1 MSDKKLAFF
10 RIVFV
15 MAALWNLAGGIPGY
29 FDSANMFHR
38 LFDKELT
45 DPLMTA
51 IYKGSWGTTFLYFF
65 GYLLVAYNPVR
76 HTGIVILGT
85 IGKMFFAAGLLK
97 AYLSGM
103 TTSFALVVLAGDFIF
118 TALFIAYLISMAR
131 RKEGLF

>member
-1 MSDKKLAFF
+1 MSNNGLTFF
-10 RIVFV
+10 RILFTV
-15 MAALWNLAGGIPGY
+15 AALWNLAGGIPGY

-38 LFDKELT
+38 LFDRELT
-45 DPLMTA
+45 DPLMMA

-103 TTSFALVVLAGDFIF
+103 ATSFALVVIAGDFIF
-118 TALFIAYLISMAR
+118 IALFITYFICMTR
-131 RKEGLF
+131 RQEGLF

>member
-1 MSDKKLAFF
+1 MSGKELMFF

-15 MAALWNLAGGIPGY
+15 VAALWNLAGGVPGY

-38 LFDKELT
+38 LFSRELT

-85 IGKMFFAAGLLK
+85 IGKVFFAAGLLS
-97 AYLSGM
+97 AYLSG
-103 TTSFALVVLAGDFIF
+103 TATSFTLVVIAGDFIF
-118 TALFIAYLISMAR
+118 TILFIAYLVRMTR
-131 RKEGLF
+131 RLEGLF

>member
-76 HTGIVILGT
+76 HTGVVILGT
-85 IGKMFFAAGLLK
+85 IGKVFFRCGFIEGLPIW
-97 AYLSGM
+97 YDNFFCPRG
-103 TTSFALVVLAGDFIF
+103 
-118 TALFIAYLISMAR
+118 AR
-131 RKEGLF
+131 RRLYLHRTVHLLSH

>member
-1 MSDKKLAFF
+1 MFSNKLTFF

-15 MAALWNLAGGIPGY
+15 IAALWNLAGGVPGY

-38 LFDKELT
+38 LFDRELT
-45 DPLMTA
+45 DPLMMA

-65 GYLLVAYNPVR
+65 GYLLVAYNPLR

-85 IGKMFFAAGLLK
+85 IGKVFFAAGLLK

-103 TTSFALVVLAGDFIF
+103 ATSFALVVIVGDFIF
-118 TALFIAYLISMAR
+118 TAVFIAYLIIMAR
-131 RKEGLF
+131 RREGLL

>member
-1 MSDKKLAFF
+1 
-10 RIVFV
+10 
-15 MAALWNLAGGIPGY
+15 
-29 FDSANMFHR
+29 MFHR
-38 LFDKELT
+38 LFGSELT

-76 HTGIVILGT
+76 HTGVVILGT

-118 TALFIAYLISMAR
+118 TALFIAYLISMTR

>member
-1 MSDKKLAFF
+1 MPGRELTFF

-15 MAALWNLAGGIPGY
+15 FAALWNLAGGLPGY

-38 LFDKELT
+38 LFDRDLT
-45 DPLMTA
+45 DPLMMA

-76 HTGIVILGT
+76 HTGVVILGT
-85 IGKMFFAAGLLK
+85 IGKVFFAAGLLK

-103 TTSFALVVLAGDFIF
+103 TTSFALVVITGDFIF
-118 TALFIAYLISMAR
+118 TALFVAYLIKMKR
-131 RKEGLF
+131 RPEGLL